1 MASYTFPITGGTK
14 TVTDAQMGTIAAGMA
29 ASNQT
34 FLKADGCARYKLDE
48 TTRILISEVDNFAAG
63 RRLMELYTP
72 THDPS
77 MPLEIRWTLKGLSQ
91 FADTSQALQD
101 QGFPAVGTLGE
112 AHMLLWDTVPTR
124 SKRSAVDESQDITQI
139 VQRKTINNNILY
151 SRRLQTYL
159 WMK

>member
-1 MASYTFPITGGTK
+1 MASYTFPSTGGTK

-34 FLKADGCARYKLDE
+34 FLKADGCAHYKLDE
-48 TTRILISEVDNFAAG
+48 TTRILMSEVDNFAAG

-101 QGFPAVGTLGE
+101 QGFPAVATLGE
-112 AHMLLWDTVPTR
+112 AHMLLWDTVPAR
-124 SKRSAVDESQDITQI
+124 SRWSAVDESQEITQL
-139 VQRKTINNNILY
+139 V
-151 SRRLQTYL
+151 
-159 WMK
+159 

>member
-1 MASYTFPITGGTK
+1 
-14 TVTDAQMGTIAAGMA
+14 
-29 ASNQT
+29 
-34 FLKADGCARYKLDE
+34 
-48 TTRILISEVDNFAAG
+48 
-63 RRLMELYTP
+63 MELYTP

-112 AHMLLWDTVPTR
+112 ALMLLWDTVPTR
-124 SKRSAVDESQDITQI
+124 SKWSAVDEPQDITQI
-139 VQRKTINNNILY
+139 VQRKTITTY
-151 SRRLQTYL
+151 SKLLPTYL